1 MVRWIVPWRR
11 WRSST
16 GPPRVA
22 KTQLQMR
29 HIILLFAALATSVW
43 VAGQTNNAHIV
54 GSVTDE
60 TGEPLPGVQ
69 VTVLESDQ
77 GAFTDVEGVFVL
89 EGMSPGRFDLQFTF
103 PNYEPLT
110 LQVQALPGFTR
121 LDPVALIPGVEPS
134 IAPPSLDPV
143 IDPLLGSVL
152 LDPAAVAAVTSG
164 ARAPFAHENLTADE
178 IQSRD
183 AAVDLPWLL
192 RLTPSLVVTSDA
204 GAGVGY
210 TSMRVR
216 GSDQARINVTIN
228 GIPLNDAESHQVYW
242 VDLPDL
248 GSSVDGLQ
256 IQRGVGTSTNGPGA
270 FGATVAVNTLSFDQ
284 EAGGRAVLGAGSFGT
299 LRSSVSWSSGDI
311 NDSGLRLEGRLSRI
325 LSDGYID
332 RASSDLSSAQLGI
345 AQSWD
350 GGHLSYTAMLGH
362 ERTYQAWYG
371 VPEIGLNGT
380 PEEITAWASNS
391 YEYGYGSDTARIAD
405 LIENGRRHNYYQ
417 YEDEVDDY
425 RQDHHQLHL
434 EQLAGNWRLGL
445 TGHWT
450 KGGGYYEQFRPD
462 DGLGLYGIHGLVI
475 GGDTIS
481 TGDVVRRRWLENDF
495 YGAAFSAEQRWD
507 AGMLTLGGGAFAYVG
522 DHFGEVVWLENAGDL
537 LPGSRYYEGVGRKQ
551 DANVFAR
558 AVKELAND
566 QIRLQ
571 AEGQIRSV
579 TYTATGNDNDLRAI
593 AIDDAMLFF
602 NPKLGLDWMPSAAT
616 RVFASVAVANREP
629 SRTDYVDG
637 PAGNDVRPERLT
649 DFEVG
654 LTHRFVDGPGAGPL
668 QVDLVGYHMAY
679 RDQLVLTG
687 ALNDVGSPLRTN
699 VDKSF
704 RQGLELITD
713 WGLTRHLHWST
724 NLTLSANRIENFM
737 ETIYDYGLATTEVTI
752 DHGTTDIAF
761 SPGVVATNIFTGR
774 LLRERGEKGSW
785 IGTAE
790 WALRHVGRQFL
801 DNTSNEARA
810 LPAYTVNDLRLRSS
824 FYRPDGHEWSLSLF
838 ANNVLDAM
846 YSANGWTYSYRL
858 GGAETEITENYVYPQ
873 AGRHFMVSLEWT
885 F

>member
-1 MVRWIVPWRR
+1 
-11 WRSST
+11 
-16 GPPRVA
+16 
-22 KTQLQMR
+22 MR
-29 HIILLFAALATSVW
+29 HFILFLTTLAALAHAT
-43 VAGQTNNAHIV
+43 GQSNNAYII

-60 TGEPLPGVQ
+60 TGSSMTGVE
-69 VTVLESDQ
+69 VAVLESDRTTSSNAD
-77 GAFTDVEGVFVL
+77 GAFMFEALAAGRYVL
-89 EGMSPGRFDLQFTF
+89 RFSFPG
-103 PNYEPLT
+103 YEPLT
-110 LQVQALPGFTR
+110 LQVQALPGYTR
-121 LDPVALIPGVEPS
+121 MDPVMLVPAV
-134 IAPPSLDPV
+134 APPPNQPAIEPL

-152 LDPAAVAAVTSG
+152 LDPAAVATVTSD
-164 ARAPFAHENLTADE
+164 ARAPFAHENLSADE

-216 GSDQARINVTIN
+216 GSDQTRINVTIN

-270 FGATVAVNTLSFDQ
+270 FGATVAVNTLSFDE

-299 LRSSVSWSSGDI
+299 RRSSISWSSGDI

-325 LSDGYID
+325 LSDGYVD
-332 RASSDLSSAQLGI
+332 RATSDLASAQLGI
-345 AQSWD
+345 AQSWES
-350 GGHLSYTAMLGH
+350 GHLSYTAMLGH

-371 VPEIGLNGT
+371 VPEIGLYGT
-380 PEEITAWASNS
+380 PEEITAWAANS
-391 YEYGYGSDTARIAD
+391 YEYGYGSDTTRIAD

-417 YEDEVDDY
+417 YQDEVDDY

-434 EQLAGNWRLGL
+434 EQLAGDWRLSL

-450 KGGGYYEQFRPD
+450 IGGGYYEQFRPD

-495 YGAAFSAEQRWD
+495 YGGAFSAEQRWD
-507 AGMLTLGGGAFAYVG
+507 AGMLTLGGGAFQYVG
-522 DHFGEVVWLENAGDL
+522 DHFGEVVWLEHAGDL
-537 LPGSRYYEGVGRKQ
+537 LPGSRYYDGVGRKQ

-558 AVKELAND
+558 VVKELAGN
-566 QIRLQ
+566 QVRLQ

-602 NPKLGLDWMPSAAT
+602 NPKLGFDWMPSSAT
-616 RVFASVAVANREP
+616 RAFASVAVANREP

-637 PAGNDVRPERLT
+637 PAGGDVRPERLT
-649 DFEVG
+649 DFELG
-654 LTHRFVDGPGAGPL
+654 LTHRFVEGPGARPL

-704 RQGLELITD
+704 RQGLEFITD
-713 WGLTRHLHWST
+713 WGLTRHLNWST
-724 NLTLSANRIENFM
+724 NLTVSANRIENFT
-737 ETIYDYGLATTEVTI
+737 ETLYDYGLATTEVNI
-752 DHGTTDIAF
+752 AHGTTDIAF

-774 LLRERGEKGSW
+774 LLKERGDKGSW
-785 IGTAE
+785 LGTAE
-790 WALRHVGRQFL
+790 WAMRHVGRQFL
-801 DNTSNEARA
+801 DNTSNEARS
-810 LPAYTVNDLRLRSS
+810 LPAYTVNDLRLRST
-824 FYRPDGHEWSLSLF
+824 FYRSNGQEWSVNLF

-858 GGAETEITENYVYPQ
+858 GGPETEITENYVYPQ
-873 AGRHFMVSLEWT
+873 AGRHFMLSLECT